1 MSQCHI
7 DDGSKILVVSL
18 TADVARIDTVLRE
31 RLRACRILREK
42 QVPVVVK
49 VADDGDRESEAVERL
64 DNLGNGSGRRL
75 VVDGDPNELTPGAGK
90 IRHLLRGRR
99 NVRRVG

>member
-7 DDGSKILVVSL
+7 DDGPKILVVSL

-31 RLRACRILREK
+31 RLRTCRILREK

-49 VADDGDRESEAVERL
+49 VADDGDRQSEPVQRL
-64 DNLGNGSGRRL
+64 DDLRNGGGRRL
-75 VVDGDPNELTPGAGK
+75 VVDGDPNELAAGAGE
-90 IRHLLRGRR
+90 IRHLPG
-99 NVRRVG
+99 G